1 MVLEINKDFP
11 HFVFETYSMNKWET
25 RIKFPRKDHIGLRS
39 KPLIATD
46 HLIIN
51 ANVTTIKVKVKED
64 HLIINAN
71 VTSCDS
77 QPVKVKVKVSLSIA
91 IQNLLKYDEIERE
104 ELKLCWNNAT

>member
-1 MVLEINKDFP
+1 
-11 HFVFETYSMNKWET
+11 MNKWET

-39 KPLIATD
+39 KPLI
-46 HLIIN
+46 
-51 ANVTTIKVKVKED
+51 TTD

-91 IQNLLKYDEIERE
+91 ILNLLKYDEIERE
-104 ELKLCWNNAT
+104 ELKLCWKNATWN

>member
-1 MVLEINKDFP
+1 
-11 HFVFETYSMNKWET
+11 MNKWET

-46 HLIIN
+46 NLIIN

-77 QPVKVKVKVSLSIA
+77 QPVKVKVKVSL
-91 IQNLLKYDEIERE
+91 NRCNRLKYDKIKTE
-104 ELKLCWNNAT
+104 ELKLCWENAT